1 MKISPTLVVDK
12 LNIENFYKKEEL
24 LIYHVR
30 IYNMFGIQ
38 VFETKNNKSN
48 ILTLNLSSL
57 GPGIYIVK
65 VFDNL
70 EEVVQIKKIIKK

>member
-1 MKISPTLVVDK
+1 
-12 LNIENFYKKEEL
+12 
-24 LIYHVR
+24 
-30 IYNMFGIQ
+30 MFGIQ